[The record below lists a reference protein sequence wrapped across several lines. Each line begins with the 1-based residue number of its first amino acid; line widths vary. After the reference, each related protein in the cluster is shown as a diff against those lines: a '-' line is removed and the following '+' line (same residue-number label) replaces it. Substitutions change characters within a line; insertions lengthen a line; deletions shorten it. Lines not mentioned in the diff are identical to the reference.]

1 MTEIRRFS
9 KLPDERKIVSF
20 WVVYLLWELKIF
32 LKTLFLENAY
42 KVMILTLFEHM
53 VTIVTDLKKRLL
65 PAKRVH
71 KFTLLLTLN

>member
-1 MTEIRRFS
+1 MTQIRRVS

-20 WVVYLLWELKIF
+20 WWSTYFGSLKIF

-42 KVMILTLFEHM
+42 KVMILTLFEHV

-65 PAKRVH
+65 PAKRVTV
-71 KFTLLLTLN
+71 KFTAIL